1 MSAGF
6 LVTRELRSRRDIPVP
21 TEELLTSKQAA
32 ALLGVAVNT
41 LAIWRCKKRYSL
53 RYIKVGA
60 NVRYR
65 RGEIDRFLDERTVTN
80 EPVVSRKRKA

>member
-1 MSAGF
+1 VSN
-6 LVTRELRSRRDIPVP
+6 
-21 TEELLTSKQAA
+21 EELLTPKQAA

-65 RGEIDRFLDERTVTN
+65 RGEIDRFLDERTV
-80 EPVVSRKRKA
+80 ESPGVAVSRKRKA